1 MPLPGSE
8 REKRLLQEINKPVPV
23 VEEVSQPQFLQ
34 EIKEPNH
41 EELIV
46 EETPKRRRRS
56 KKS

>member
-8 REKRLLQEINKPVPV
+8 REKKLLQEINTPV

-34 EIKEPNH
+34 EIKEPTH

-46 EETPKRRRRS
+46 EETPKRTRRT
-56 KKS
+56 KKN